1 MNEQSEQKRNPRVS
15 LPTGRRPTLIL
26 GTRGSKLA
34 LQQSE
39 WFQSRIH
46 DVAPDVR
53 VTLQKIQTS
62 GDKILDV
69 PLAKIGGKGLF
80 VKEIEDALLTGEID
94 LAVHSMKDVPAQLP
108 EGLDILCVPARE
120 DARDALISREGRK
133 FVDLP
138 QGAKIGTASL
148 RRQAQLL
155 SARPDLQI
163 EMLRGNLDTRLR
175 KLKEGQFDAIVL
187 AAAGLHRL
195 FWAQEITE
203 YLDPVVSLPAI
214 GQGALGIE
222 GRSDDVFV
230 RSVLERLDDST
241 TRTAVTAERAF
252 LQRLEGGCQ
261 VPIAAYATLSG
272 ELVSL
277 DGLVAGIDGKTI
289 IRDHVQ
295 GHGSDAQALGVQ
307 LAERL
312 LARGGDKILREIYGT
327 AP

>member
-1 MNEQSEQKRNPRVS
+1 MSVPN
-15 LPTGRRPTLIL
+15 GRRPALIL
-26 GTRGSKLA
+26 GTRASKLA

-46 DVAPDVR
+46 LVAPDVR
-53 VTLQKIQTS
+53 VTLRKIQTS
-62 GDKILDV
+62 GDKIVDV

-80 VKEIEDALLTGEID
+80 VKEIEEALLAGEID

-108 EGLDILCVPARE
+108 KGLEILCVPARE
-120 DARDALISREGRK
+120 DARDALISRDGRTFK
-133 FVDLP
+133 DLP

-155 SARPDLQI
+155 NARPDLRI

-195 FWAQEITE
+195 AWAQEITE

-222 GRSDDVFV
+222 GRGDDQFV
-230 RSVLERLDDST
+230 RSILERLNDRATST
-241 TRTAVTAERAF
+241 TVTAERAF
-252 LQRLEGGCQ
+252 LYRLEGGCQ
-261 VPIAAYATLSG
+261 VPIAAYATLSEG
-272 ELVSL
+272 QLMV
-277 DGLVAGIDGKTI
+277 DGLIAGVDGKTI
-289 IRDHVQ
+289 IRDRIQ
-295 GHGSDAQALGVQ
+295 GRSQDAHALGVQ

-327 AP
+327 A

>member
-1 MNEQSEQKRNPRVS
+1 MS
-15 LPTGRRPTLIL
+15 LPTGCRSTLVL

-46 DVAPDVR
+46 DVAPDVQVVLR
-53 VTLQKIQTS
+53 KIQTS

-80 VKEIEDALLTGEID
+80 VKEIEEALLAGDID

-108 EGLDILCVPARE
+108 EGLDILCVPPRE
-120 DARDALISREGRK
+120 DARDALISRDGRGLK
-133 FVDLP
+133 DLP

-155 SARPDLQI
+155 NARPDLQI

-195 FWAQEITE
+195 FWQQEITE
-203 YLDPVVSLPAI
+203 YLEPVVSLPAI

-222 GRSDDVFV
+222 GRSGDLFV
-230 RSVLERLDDST
+230 RSVLARLNDQT
-241 TRTAVTAERAF
+241 TWTAVTAERAF
-252 LQRLEGGCQ
+252 LHRLEGGCQ
-261 VPIAAYATLSG
+261 VPIAAYATLCD
-272 ELVSL
+272 EQVML
-277 DGLVAGIDGKTI
+277 DGLVAGIDGKAI

-295 GHGSDAQALGVQ
+295 GNSSDAHALGVQ

-312 LARGGDKILREIYGT
+312 LARGADQILREIYGT
-327 AP
+327 GQ

>member
-1 MNEQSEQKRNPRVS
+1 MSR
-15 LPTGRRPTLIL
+15 LTGRRPTLIL

-53 VTLQKIQTS
+53 VILHKIQTS

-80 VKEIEDALLTGEID
+80 VKEIEEALLAGEID
-94 LAVHSMKDVPAQLP
+94 FAVHSMKDVPAQLP
-108 EGLDILCVPARE
+108 EGLDILCVPSRE
-120 DARDALISREGRK
+120 DARDALISRDGRGFK
-133 FVDLP
+133 DLP

-155 SARPDLQI
+155 SVRPDLHI

-195 FWAQEITE
+195 FWSQEITE
-203 YLDPVVSLPAI
+203 YLDPVISLPAI

-222 GRSDDVFV
+222 GRSEDLFV
-230 RSVLERLDDST
+230 RSVLERLNDPIT
-241 TRTAVTAERAF
+241 QTAVTAERAF
-252 LQRLEGGCQ
+252 LYRLEGGCQ
-261 VPIAAYATLSG
+261 VPIAAYATWLG
-272 ELVSL
+272 EQLTL

-289 IRDHVQ
+289 IRDHIE
-295 GHGSDAQALGVQ
+295 GRGPEAHMLGVQ

-312 LARGGDKILREIYGT
+312 
-327 AP
+327 